1 MQFRRVFLC
10 PKDRRSIAS
19 SEKSG
24 DSHGLCLWKRS
35 AQEGVTL
42 VEIIIAIA
50 LLGLV
55 ATTAIATLMILNKN
69 AVSTRIM
76 TSAREI
82 VQRNIEAAV
91 GPAFAPGS
99 PPANGILNLTS
110 ASGAV
115 WDENGGSNP
124 VTIYTSRDGTPTI
137 TGTLTRTV
145 LAEPSAVPAP
155 TPDIRRVKFHLD
167 YSLFGRAMSY
177 EMTTLRSVDK

>member
-10 PKDRRSIAS
+10 PKDHQL
-19 SEKSG
+19 G
-24 DSHGLCLWKRS
+24 VSHSLCSRKRC
-35 AQEGVTL
+35 AKEGVTL
-42 VEIIIAIA
+42 VEIVIAIA

-55 ATTAIATLMILNKN
+55 ASTAIATLMILNKN
-69 AVSTRIM
+69 AVSTRVM
-76 TSAREI
+76 SSAREI

-115 WDENGGSNP
+115 WDEKGGSSP

-177 EMTTLRSVDK
+177 EMTTIRSVDK

>member
-10 PKDRRSIAS
+10 PKDRRSVAS

-24 DSHGLCLWKRS
+24 DQVFCRS
-35 AQEGVTL
+35 NRRAQEGVTL

-69 AVSTRIM
+69 AVSTRVM
-76 TSAREI
+76 SSAREI

-99 PPANGILNLTS
+99 PPANGILNLTT

-177 EMTTLRSVDK
+177 EMTTIRSVDK